1 MYDILFKSISRK
13 AATKEAIFQRQS
25 VLIRTLVKHL
35 VQVFEDYFKLTET
48 SKHEGS
54 DI

>member
-13 AATKEAIFQRQS
+13 SATAEAIYQRQS
-25 VLIRTLVKHL
+25 VLIKTLIKHL
-35 VQVFEDYFKLTET
+35 VQIFEDYFKLAEA
-48 SKHEGS
+48 SKHEGT